1 MSNKKVFLLQEII
14 PSYRVP
20 VFRRLAELNDVDL
33 TVFYS
38 RPSKAMI
45 CENLKN
51 SGEISGFNSI
61 KIGLWELGPY
71 TYQPGIL
78 WHVLIG
84 RPDVMIAGQSERLDS
99 LFLLL
104 LCKLLGVRMLW
115 FKGGV
120 PYIDEVTIREHA
132 NRGRMNRWFGRYN
145 PKRLLSLKAD
155 GVIAYSEHAKR
166 YYTMM
171 KGFPVEK
178 IWVAP
183 NSPDTDA
190 LNVYREEWLKRREE
204 LEADRK
210 RFSPRGEKV
219 LFLLG
224 RLNKAR
230 KTDVLLRALQ
240 RLHAKGLDMSLVI
253 VGDGSERKH
262 LESMATHLGLD
273 NVFFEGAI
281 YNERELSKYFIIAD
295 VFITPGVA
303 SLAIKMAMAFGKP
316 VVTVD
321 YGLEVHDVQEGV
333 NGFIFQMD
341 NDEALAEKIQ
351 LLLQSNE
358 LIKRLGE
365 NGITTIRDR
374 INIGR
379 MVEGFR
385 RAIFSER

>member
-1 MSNKKVFLLQEII
+1 MPAFH
-14 PSYRVP
+14 
-20 VFRRLAELNDVDL
+20 RLAQLDGVDL

-45 CENLKN
+45 RENLKN
-51 SGEISGFNSI
+51 SGEISGFRNI

-71 TYQPGIL
+71 VYQLGIL

-99 LFLLL
+99 LLLLL
-104 LCKLLGVRMLW
+104 LCKMLGIRMLW
-115 FKGGV
+115 FRGGV
-120 PYIDEVTIREHA
+120 PYIDEVTIREYA
-132 NRGRMNRWFGRYN
+132 NRGRMNRWFGRCN

-171 KGFPVEK
+171 KGFPDEK
-178 IWVAP
+178 VWVAP

-190 LNVYREEWLKRREE
+190 LNGYREEWLQRREE
-204 LEADRK
+204 LAADRR
-210 RFSPRGEKV
+210 RFSPRGEKI
-219 LFLLG
+219 LFILG

-230 KTDVLLRALQ
+230 KVDVLLRALQ
-240 RLHAKGLDMSLVI
+240 RLHAQGLDMSLVI
-253 VGDGSERKH
+253 VGDGSEREH
-262 LESMATHLGLD
+262 LESMAVNLGLD

-281 YNERELSKYFIIAD
+281 YDERELSKYFIVAD
-295 VFITPGVA
+295 VFVTPGVS

-333 NGFIFQMD
+333 NGFIFPMD
-341 NDEALAEKIQ
+341 NDEALAAKIQ
-351 LLLQSNE
+351 PLLQSEE
-358 LIKRLGE
+358 LIRRVGE

-374 INIGR
+374 INVGR

-385 RAIFSER
+385 RAIFAER